1 MHLDECLI
9 HKWNILLLPLTNYS
23 KVMTFLILF
32 KIISK
37 FTYMS
42 NCYNDKTNL
51 QQIKVQCTKAYIH
64 KVTKKAKI
72 HS

>member
-1 MHLDECLI
+1 
-9 HKWNILLLPLTNYS
+9 
-23 KVMTFLILF
+23 MTFLILF